1 MPITSEIDEDK
12 NLTTFKVKGDLT
24 FDMVM
29 AIVKNFYD
37 GNPTKHVLWNLIDTT
52 DIQLT
57 SGEVEE
63 IVSFKPRFNG
73 KRAEGKTAFVA
84 QKDILFDLSRMFEIQ
99 NDIQKASYSIMVFR
113 NIEEA
118 HQWIDES

>member
-1 MPITSEIDEDK
+1 MPITSEIDGAK

-24 FDMVM
+24 FDMAM
-29 AIVKNFYD
+29 AIVKDFYD
-37 GNPTKHVLWNLIDTT
+37 GDPTKHVLWDLIDTT

-57 SGEVEE
+57 PGEVEE
-63 IVSFKPRFNG
+63 IISFKPRFNG

-84 QKDILFDLSRMFEIQ
+84 QKDIFFDLARMFEIQ
-99 NDIQKASYSIMVFR
+99 NDIQRASYSIMVFR
-113 NIEEA
+113 NIDEA